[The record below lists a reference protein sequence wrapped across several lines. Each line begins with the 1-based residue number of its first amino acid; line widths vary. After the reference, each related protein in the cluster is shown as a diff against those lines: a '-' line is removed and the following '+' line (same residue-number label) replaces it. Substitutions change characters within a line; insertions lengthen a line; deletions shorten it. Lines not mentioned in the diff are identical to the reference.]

1 MLVARRQ
8 ELALV
13 GRSIRTRRPIVV
25 LGEAGVGKS
34 ALLHAAGDCSG
45 YAVFAGGGLQT
56 LSSAE
61 FLPLVRALRE
71 PLPAGDRRFLAG
83 FVADRVGDGLLILDD
98 LQWADRATRSLLPL
112 LVGHVRL
119 VGAIRNGDR
128 DTRIALR
135 AVERAGFEV
144 LDLQPLRE
152 KAALEL
158 ARSVRPWL
166 GNGDLRAIVASARGN
181 AFLIEHL
188 GAESDVS
195 TTLALSLKARFDR
208 CSPTARRALAALA
221 LLGRPAEQRVVPG
234 AATEL
239 VEAGLVTR
247 EGKLLELRHAALA
260 EIAAAALSAEERRTV
275 HSGLARALGDPAEA
289 ARHHA
294 AAGEHEA
301 ALAKALASAD
311 AADSIGDRARH
322 LALAAS
328 VAPGGAERDGLLVR
342 ASGALHEAGDF
353 PEAERLAGL
362 VRTDEGILAAEGAFQ
377 RACALWS
384 LGRADEA
391 VAVAREA
398 LELVDGKAGQLELR
412 LRLELI
418 GWDLHRGGARR
429 TVEDARFALALAQAV
444 QSEEARA
451 HLLLARSLTWTGS
464 LDEGRVHFEAALE
477 RAEGT
482 GDLGFEFEAIVGL
495 SMNACLARRF
505 PSARR
510 VLARAARR
518 ARLAGLRSWELEF
531 RWRWAHV
538 TLYSRGRY
546 SATVPKLRACLEA
559 SAFGRIDPEQIHAD
573 LALALAD
580 TGRLAEARELLQDHR
595 ARLQTTWGRATN
607 TLVRAEVE
615 WLARDPARA
624 LKAIVERLSIDES
637 EDLAQVL
644 AMRDWACA
652 DLGVPSGDPG
662 FTATSGVSGSP
673 WFALFGKESEALR
686 LLATPGREGD
696 AEGLFLELVDAW
708 EGNGFRYALRCLLG
722 AARAAAQVGAVDR
735 ARQHLFEA
743 ERRAEAEGMSPWLA
757 RVRGSLRVLGV
768 RRPLPGKRTDGL
780 LSTREREI
788 LELVGGGLTT
798 REIAGRLAIASSTV
812 ETLVRSSMAKLGAH
826 TRKQAAATASGR
838 DE

>member
-1 MLVARRQ
+1 M
-8 ELALV
+8 V

-119 VGAIRNGDR
+119 VGAIRSGDR

-135 AVERAGFEV
+135 AVERSGFDV

-221 LLGRPAEQRVVPG
+221 LLGRPAEQRFVP

-260 EIAAAALSAEERRTV
+260 EIAAAALSAEERRAV
-275 HSGLARALGDPAEA
+275 HAGLARALGDPAEA
-289 ARHHA
+289 APHHA
-294 AAGEHEA
+294 AAGEREA

-342 ASGALHEAGDF
+342 ASGALHE
-353 PEAERLAGL
+353 
-362 VRTDEGILAAEGAFQ
+362 
-377 RACALWS
+377 
-384 LGRADEA
+384 
-391 VAVAREA
+391 
-398 LELVDGKAGQLELR
+398 
-412 LRLELI
+412 
-418 GWDLHRGGARR
+418 
-429 TVEDARFALALAQAV
+429 
-444 QSEEARA
+444 
-451 HLLLARSLTWTGS
+451 
-464 LDEGRVHFEAALE
+464 
-477 RAEGT
+477 
-482 GDLGFEFEAIVGL
+482 
-495 SMNACLARRF
+495 
-505 PSARR
+505 
-510 VLARAARR
+510 
-518 ARLAGLRSWELEF
+518 
-531 RWRWAHV
+531 
-538 TLYSRGRY
+538 
-546 SATVPKLRACLEA
+546 
-559 SAFGRIDPEQIHAD
+559 
-573 LALALAD
+573 
-580 TGRLAEARELLQDHR
+580 
-595 ARLQTTWGRATN
+595 
-607 TLVRAEVE
+607 
-615 WLARDPARA
+615 
-624 LKAIVERLSIDES
+624 
-637 EDLAQVL
+637 
-644 AMRDWACA
+644 
-652 DLGVPSGDPG
+652 
-662 FTATSGVSGSP
+662 
-673 WFALFGKESEALR
+673 
-686 LLATPGREGD
+686 
-696 AEGLFLELVDAW
+696 
-708 EGNGFRYALRCLLG
+708 
-722 AARAAAQVGAVDR
+722 
-735 ARQHLFEA
+735 
-743 ERRAEAEGMSPWLA
+743 
-757 RVRGSLRVLGV
+757 
-768 RRPLPGKRTDGL
+768 
-780 LSTREREI
+780 
-788 LELVGGGLTT
+788 
-798 REIAGRLAIASSTV
+798 
-812 ETLVRSSMAKLGAH
+812 
-826 TRKQAAATASGR
+826 
-838 DE
+838 